1 MGSTASDYERVPVNN
16 DERVVRRL
24 SGPRHAPHNFKS
36 SDLPCGVSEEEWNSH
51 VAAGKAMD
59 ILQMRAKGTCYV
71 EQGSVYG
78 AALAL
83 PQYART
89 SGWALHYTALAIRSY
104 IFLVSNVLLQCFLLY
119 MISKEERINDK
130 FGGQMH
136 LCNFGVGVPDCPNAS
151 DCTGPR
157 GTMYTPSR
165 LYDWSMWANRIFVR
179 DAFEALF
186 PDRMAEIS
194 KFIDP
199 GEYGLE
205 SYWLRLSCCF
215 LFVMG
220 LWPDMVGT
228 KDLLSL
234 LKNVP
239 SAPEPWLQYE
249 APVGKTDHKDVQ
261 AELECV
267 KFKVAGMPMHWKLIN
282 LVFVAIP
289 KAYIWFLM
297 VDIGTL
303 FLMETAGIEDMIMNA
318 VALSFILSI
327 DELICAGLFSDTSKH
342 MLDALEPL
350 PLFETVDQDDEKQI
364 YERHQEERQW
374 SFLRLELY
382 KTIFPTRLSLMILCT
397 GFFQFKY
404 FIEHCEKL
412 EDGSWVGKDLHLP
425 AQDGLSVLSF
435 FSGPFPNL
443 FPVQPRDET
452 IWKMPRPDLDL

>member
-1 MGSTASDYERVPVNN
+1 VNGDDIAYRASTSASSKPYLKASLTEV
-16 DERVVRRL
+16 
-24 SGPRHAPHNFKS
+24 
-36 SDLPCGVSEEEWNSH
+36 DLPFGVSEEEWNSH
-51 VAAGKAMD
+51 VAAGKAME
-59 ILQMRAKGTCYV
+59 ILTMRAKGTCYV
-71 EQGSVYG
+71 EHGSVYG

-104 IFLVSNVLLQCFLLY
+104 IFLISNVMLQAFLLY

-136 LCNFGVGVPDCPNAS
+136 LCNFGAGVPQCPHAS
-151 DCTGPR
+151 DCKGPR
-157 GTMYTPSR
+157 GTMYTVER
-165 LYDWSMWANRIFVR
+165 LYDWQMWANRIFVR

-194 KFIDP
+194 KYVDP

-228 KDLLSL
+228 KDLCSL
-234 LKNVP
+234 LVNVP
-239 SAPEPWLQYE
+239 TAPEPWLYYE
-249 APVGKTDHKDVQ
+249 AAGKFEHRDIQ
-261 AELECV
+261 ADLDSV
-267 KFKVAGMPMHWKLIN
+267 KYKVAGMPMHWKIIN
-282 LVFVAIP
+282 LVFVAAP

-342 MLDALEPL
+342 MLDSLEPL
-350 PLFETVDQDDEKQI
+350 PLFEAVDQESEKSI
-364 YERHQEERQW
+364 YERHQTERQW
-374 SFLRLELY
+374 TCFTLNLY
-382 KTIFPTRLSLMILCT
+382 ATIFPRRLGLMLFCT
-397 GFFQFKY
+397 VFFQFKY
-404 FIEHCEKL
+404 FLEHCDKL
-412 EDGSWVGKDLHLP
+412 EDGSWVGKELHLP
-425 AQDGLSVLSF
+425 VTDGLSFLSF
-435 FSGPFPNL
+435 LFGPFPNL
-443 FPVQPRDET
+443 FPVQPNDE
-452 IWKMPRPDLDL
+452 IVWKMPTSD